1 MCKASDTT
9 LSLFPVLPRFIPV
22 RIKHSDKLQ
31 SLNCQTHTHTQ
42 GQKEHPDQ
50 CAINYLVYGSCPR
63 AVFWQR
69 CTFVCRWASE
79 WPPADRNNTVSQWG
93 RTSNTNVKKYQMCA
107 CVCGSRWRT
116 IGSEGF
122 FSNATSFILVSSA
135 PLMCPALPLV
145 YTSAP
150 LFSYVCI
157 AVCYKRKRRYI
168 NVLYQKEKQTFQPF
182 FMHIIQLFAQKFKS
196 QIIRTDEIIMTP
208 VSSMTLQRKPFCQHS
223 LFICSFN
230 ICSEV
235 EN

>member
-1 MCKASDTT
+1 MDHAPVQYSGHGA
-9 LSLFPVLPRFIPV
+9 LLFVV
-22 RIKHSDKLQ
+22 ELQ
-31 SLNCQTHTHTQ
+31 SDPLQTETTQ
-42 GQKEHPDQ
+42 SVNEEEPATRTWRNIKCVH
-50 CAINYLVYGSCPR
+50 C
-63 AVFWQR
+63 
-69 CTFVCRWASE
+69 VC
-79 WPPADRNNTVSQWG
+79 V
-93 RTSNTNVKKYQMCA
+93 

-157 AVCYKRKRRYI
+157 AVCYERKRRYI

-182 FMHIIQLFAQKFKS
+182 FMHIIQLLAQKFKS